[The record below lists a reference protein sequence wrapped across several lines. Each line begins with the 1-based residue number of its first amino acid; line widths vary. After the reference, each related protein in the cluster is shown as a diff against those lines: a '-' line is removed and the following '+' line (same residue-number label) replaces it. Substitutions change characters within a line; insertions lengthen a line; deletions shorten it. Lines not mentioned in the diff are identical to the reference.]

1 VDKIIQN
8 GETVHILKSPK
19 QEPSPEWLELVK
31 TIKAKQ
37 ELRRWMRT
45 SIIQQAKSLG
55 KEIWERE
62 LRLFKIQ
69 AQEIPSNEVICRYFG
84 VSTMD
89 DFFSRLGQGE
99 MPLSDLER
107 FIEEKTSATRQKN
120 PYSLKLFLFPKD
132 KKEAKDQLP
141 ILIGH
146 GSNLLIHFASCCSPI
161 PGEPIV
167 GVLVPKR
174 GINVHNTNCK
184 SLENV
189 PPEQLLAVEWNAE
202 SSDSFTTNLLINTDN
217 RQGIT
222 IEVLTTLSKSN
233 AFLERMSVSSV
244 KYSGRIRLV
253 FKAFR
258 KEQVDALMRDI
269 GKIPGVREVIKS

>member
-1 VDKIIQN
+1 
-8 GETVHILKSPK
+8 
-19 QEPSPEWLELVK
+19 
-31 TIKAKQ
+31 
-37 ELRRWMRT
+37 
-45 SIIQQAKSLG
+45 
-55 KEIWERE
+55 
-62 LRLFKIQ
+62 
-69 AQEIPSNEVICRYFG
+69 
-84 VSTMD
+84 MD

-184 SLENV
+184 SL
-189 PPEQLLAVEWNAE
+189 
-202 SSDSFTTNLLINTDN
+202 
-217 RQGIT
+217 
-222 IEVLTTLSKSN
+222 
-233 AFLERMSVSSV
+233 
-244 KYSGRIRLV
+244 
-253 FKAFR
+253 
-258 KEQVDALMRDI
+258 
-269 GKIPGVREVIKS
+269 